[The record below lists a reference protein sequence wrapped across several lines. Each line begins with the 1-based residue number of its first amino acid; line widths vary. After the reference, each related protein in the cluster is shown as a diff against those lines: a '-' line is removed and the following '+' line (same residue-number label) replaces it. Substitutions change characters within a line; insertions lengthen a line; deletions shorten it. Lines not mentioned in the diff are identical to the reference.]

1 MVKVLIFMIFV
12 GILVISN
19 NAKAESLNKK
29 ETLVENQY
37 YIIFYTITDE
47 WEDGF
52 NATISIQNIGDETI
66 YNWKMELETENAIS
80 NIWNAQVLEKEIGKK
95 YNIKNNTFNR
105 DIEHGETVFFGLTVN
120 KDIEN
125 KNYFSNARLLYA
137 HEEIEED
144 GYKVNVDIKTSW
156 ENHELYEITIENI
169 SEKDIINWNLSFNT
183 NGIIDDIWNAQIKE
197 SLGNEVVVSCKDYN
211 SIIGVNDKVSF
222 GIEMKYGDINIK
234 EIPSN
239 FIITL
244 SENDFLNNLYFIG
257 NESDDE
263 MNQYAKNIIDIHLQV
278 FAEDGNLDLREYKI
292 SEGIQAMEL
301 RDDKLSGLDFYYYW
315 IYTDN
320 QIIGYLKVYYENNEL
335 QSCMTLCDLIRS
347 DFLDENAVYSF
358 VYVDNSLCLMRDNK
372 IIEVLES
379 TIMDS
384 TEEIKEGN
392 SIIINGDNTIN
403 LLNDS
408 TQQTFVKNSSIKTKA
423 AANTGKTLAVPIVL
437 QGSNPICWAASM
449 ASVHNYR
456 KGTKYTAKDIIKK
469 TKHGN
474 KGATLTQ
481 IYDYFKNTFKLSCTK
496 GSPLSYAGVKSRIQA
511 NQPIYAMFHTKD
523 GKKAHIVVIK
533 GYYQQNNKVVYYLMN
548 PQSSSSQTITVA
560 SGAQKDGSEVN
571 GYMHYK
577 MYWYKSIYDFR

>member
-1 MVKVLIFMIFV
+1 M
-12 GILVISN
+12 
-19 NAKAESLNKK
+19 
-29 ETLVENQY
+29 
-37 YIIFYTITDE
+37 
-47 WEDGF
+47 
-52 NATISIQNIGDETI
+52 
-66 YNWKMELETENAIS
+66 
-80 NIWNAQVLEKEIGKK
+80 
-95 YNIKNNTFNR
+95 
-105 DIEHGETVFFGLTVN
+105 
-120 KDIEN
+120 
-125 KNYFSNARLLYA
+125 
-137 HEEIEED
+137 
-144 GYKVNVDIKTSW
+144 
-156 ENHELYEITIENI
+156 
-169 SEKDIINWNLSFNT
+169 
-183 NGIIDDIWNAQIKE
+183 
-197 SLGNEVVVSCKDYN
+197 
-211 SIIGVNDKVSF
+211 
-222 GIEMKYGDINIK
+222 
-234 EIPSN
+234 
-239 FIITL
+239 
-244 SENDFLNNLYFIG
+244 
-257 NESDDE
+257 
-263 MNQYAKNIIDIHLQV
+263 
-278 FAEDGNLDLREYKI
+278 
-292 SEGIQAMEL
+292 
-301 RDDKLSGLDFYYYW
+301 RDDKLSGIDFYYYW

-335 QSCMTLCDLIRS
+335 QSCMTLCDLTQS

-358 VYVDNSLCLMRDNK
+358 AYVDNSLCLMRDNK

-423 AANTGKTLAVPIVL
+423 AANTGKTLAVPTVL

-523 GKKAHIVVIK
+523 GKKAHIVVITRK
-533 GYYQQNNKVVYYLMN
+533 NSESYREG
-548 PQSSSSQTITVA
+548 
-560 SGAQKDGSEVN
+560 GGS
-571 GYMHYK
+571 
-577 MYWYKSIYDFR
+577 